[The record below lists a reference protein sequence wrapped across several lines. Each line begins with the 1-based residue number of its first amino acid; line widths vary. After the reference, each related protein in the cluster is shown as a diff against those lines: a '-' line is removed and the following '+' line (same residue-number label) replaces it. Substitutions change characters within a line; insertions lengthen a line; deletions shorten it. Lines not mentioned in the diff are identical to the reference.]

1 MRPLRI
7 LRQGAWYEIRS
18 QINNR
23 EPLFRY
29 SEALKLFN
37 QVFRAA
43 ELRFVFTLRSLCLED
58 DWLTFYIKPEDGME
72 LPAIMKWI
80 KQTFAQRYN
89 ALTGRIGHIWGDRYW
104 SAVLE
109 GEPPEGESEGGVVE
123 RGAEPGVR
131 PHQEKRRPGAR
142 FSPKSPPPA
151 TFSPG

>member
-7 LRQGAWYEIRS
+7 LKQGAWYEIRS

-23 EPLFRY
+23 EPLFRH
-29 SEALKLFN
+29 SAALALFD

-43 ELRFVFTLRSLCLED
+43 ELRFVFSVRALRLKD

-89 ALTGRIGHIWGDRYW
+89 RLTGRIGHVWGDRYW
-104 SAVLE
+104 SAILE
-109 GEPPEGESEGGVVE
+109 GEPPEGEREGGAVGHE
-123 RGAEPGVR
+123 AEDGVR
-131 PHQEKRRPGAR
+131 PYPGKRRPGAR
-142 FSPKSPPPA
+142 FSPKSPSP
-151 TFSPG
+151 TTISPG